1 MRVCYLSSMKNNK
14 ENNFWNQVIA
24 GLTAQSTEAEFNKQV
39 AANVLAIRLADF
51 NGDAKRAKK
60 HATWLLSYD
69 EDFWGNAEWEFRN
82 KFGCN
87 PSK

>member
-1 MRVCYLSSMKNNK
+1 MCYLSSMEKQN
-14 ENNFWNQVIA
+14 EYNFWGRVIA

-39 AANVLAIRLADF
+39 AANVFAIRLADC
-51 NGDAKRAKK
+51 NGDVKRAKK
-60 HATWLLSYD
+60 ATTWLLSYD
-69 EDFWGNAEWEFRN
+69 EDFWGEAYWEFRN

>member
-1 MRVCYLSSMKNNK
+1 VRVCYLSSMKNNK
-14 ENNFWNQVIA
+14 ETFWNQVIA

-39 AANVLAIRLADF
+39 AANVFAIRLVDCG
-51 NGDAKRAKK
+51 GDAKRARK
-60 HATWLLSYD
+60 ATTWLLSYD
-69 EDFWGNAEWEFRN
+69 EDFWGEAEWEFRN